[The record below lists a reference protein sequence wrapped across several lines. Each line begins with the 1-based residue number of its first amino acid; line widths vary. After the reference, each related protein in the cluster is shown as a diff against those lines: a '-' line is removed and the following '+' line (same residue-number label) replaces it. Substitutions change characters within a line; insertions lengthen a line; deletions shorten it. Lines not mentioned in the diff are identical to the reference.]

1 MTFGTFVLGLTLAAK
16 IRQRIRTSLV
26 DGGAIDRGRIKD
38 IFLVQVISVIPGL
51 FGSSSQAALSA
62 VGSTGIALLHIG
74 VQIGLH
80 LCDGCVPGLSE
91 NHIIKFF
98 LDDLVEA
105 FLAAVGLRVTRLCPG
120 MLDVVQMKEQL
131 VGMPSFC
138 SRILRSSVGQCPE
151 KADLFLIKKWKNFV
165 VCPVSRNGTGMTQT
179 NLTQVDRLCGVKI
192 SYTWTGQMLK
202 N

>member
-1 MTFGTFVLGLTLAAK
+1 M
-16 IRQRIRTSLV
+16 
-26 DGGAIDRGRIKD
+26 
-38 IFLVQVISVIPGL
+38 

-105 FLAAVGLRVTRLCPG
+105 FLAAVGLLVTRLCSG

-131 VGMPSFC
+131 VGMPHFC
-138 SRILRSSVGQCPE
+138 SRVLGSSVGQCRILARIHYRASIGKSRLVVRRLPL
-151 KADLFLIKKWKNFV
+151 ATVVLFGGFSLSSARVLIAA
-165 VCPVSRNGTGMTQT
+165 
-179 NLTQVDRLCGVKI
+179 I
-192 SYTWTGQMLK
+192 
-202 N
+202 